1 MEFSGWV
8 MWGATVGWIKSK
20 NYQVWDLDLELD
32 KKKEKLIRIKAL
44 NINFVCILFFSVSY
58 VH

>member
-32 KKKEKLIRIKAL
+32 KKKEKLIRIKA
-44 NINFVCILFFSVSY
+44 
-58 VH
+58 